1 MEPLDINTVQP
12 SEEEVGKVIKF
23 YNICRFLFTVIRKI
37 LLEFNFYF
45 NELCNMFLSKVQQS
59 YCYT

>member
-23 YNICRFLFTVIRKI
+23 YNIFRFTFTVIWKI
-37 LLEFNFYF
+37 LIEFNSFISMRYVICF
-45 NELCNMFLSKVQQS
+45 
-59 YCYT
+59 